1 MKKISIKKIIEFRGK
16 SDRTKKTFVQNLKLE
31 SESKKSE
38 SGGDY
43 WISSLSAISNSY
55 KRNNSQSIK
64 DKVYE
69 LEDKFENADYERTK
83 IMYRRNID
91 ILYKYEVFD
100 FKIWKPNEQITYIK
114 KHKSDFVLTIQGL
127 PIEAV
132 PHHVFYFQGDDI
144 KEIGAIWFIAK
155 LDGYREVELGMF
167 TDILYRYL
175 KNIFSTDYILNPRY
189 CIAVDVVNNFAV
201 NYYQIEKGEVPS
213 ILDKTI
219 AEIKKIM

>member
-16 SDRTKKTFVQNLKLE
+16 SDRAKKTFAQNLKLE
-31 SESKKSE
+31 RESKESE

-69 LEDKFENADYERTK
+69 LENKFENAVYERTK

-91 ILYKYEVFD
+91 ILFKYEIFD
-100 FKIWKPNEQITYIK
+100 FKIWQPNEQITYIK

-127 PIEAV
+127 PVEAI
-132 PHHVFYFQGDDI
+132 PHHVFHFEGDDI

-175 KNIFSTDYILNPRY
+175 KKNFSEDYIINPRY
-189 CIAVDVVNNFAV
+189 CISVDVVNNFAV
-201 NYYQIEKGEVPS
+201 NYYQIEKGEIPS
-213 ILDKTI
+213 LLDKTI
-219 AEIKKIM
+219 VEIKKIM

>member
-1 MKKISIKKIIEFRGK
+1 MKKLSIKKLVEFRRI
-16 SDRTKKTFVQNLKLE
+16 SDRSKKTFAQNLKLE
-31 SESKKSE
+31 KERKESDG
-38 SGGDY
+38 GGDY

-55 KRNNSQSIK
+55 KRNNLQFIR

-69 LEDKFENADYERTK
+69 LEDKLESTDFQRTK
-83 IMYRRNID
+83 TMYGRNID

-114 KHKSDFVLTIQGL
+114 KHKSGFVLTIQGF

-132 PHHVFYFQGDDI
+132 PHHVFSFQDEEI

-155 LDGYREVELGMF
+155 LDGYREIELGMF

-175 KNIFSTDYILNPRY
+175 KTNFSKDYTLNSRY
-189 CIAVDVVNNFAV
+189 CIAVDVVNKIAV
-201 NYYQIEKGEVPS
+201 NYYQIEQGEVPS

-219 AEIKKIM
+219 DEIKKIM

>member
-1 MKKISIKKIIEFRGK
+1 MKNLSVKKIIEFRRK
-16 SDRTKKTFVQNLKLE
+16 SDRAKKTFAQILKLE
-31 SESKKSE
+31 KEKKESDG
-38 SGGDY
+38 GGDY

-55 KRNNSQSIK
+55 KRNNLQFIR
-64 DKVYE
+64 DKIYE
-69 LEDKFENADYERTK
+69 LEEKFENTDFQRTK
-83 IMYRRNID
+83 TMYERNID

-100 FKIWKPNEQITYIK
+100 FKIWKPNEHITYIK
-114 KHKSDFVLTIQGL
+114 KHKSDFVLSIQGL

-132 PHHVFYFQGDDI
+132 PHYVFYLQNKDI

-155 LDGYREVELGMF
+155 LDGYREAELGMF
-167 TDILYRYL
+167 TDILYRNL
-175 KNIFSTDYILNPRY
+175 KNNFSKDYTLNPRY

-219 AEIKKIM
+219 GEIKKVM

>member
-1 MKKISIKKIIEFRGK
+1 MKKLSIKKIIEFKGK
-16 SDRTKKTFVQNLKLE
+16 SDRAKKTFTQNLKFEREVKE
-31 SESKKSE
+31 SDG
-38 SGGDY
+38 GGDY

-55 KRNNSQSIK
+55 KRNNLQLIR
-64 DKVYE
+64 DKVHE
-69 LEDKFENADYERTK
+69 LEEKFENTEFQRTK
-83 IMYRRNID
+83 TMYGRNID
-91 ILYKYEVFD
+91 ILIKYEVFD

-114 KHKSDFVLTIQGL
+114 KHKSDFILTIKGL

-132 PHHVFYFQGDDI
+132 PHHVFSFQDEDI

-155 LDGYREVELGMF
+155 LEGYSKIELGMF
-167 TDILYRYL
+167 TDILFRYL
-175 KNIFSTDYILNPRY
+175 KNVFSKDYSLNPRY

-219 AEIKKIM
+219 DEIKKIM

>member
-1 MKKISIKKIIEFRGK
+1 MQLIR
-16 SDRTKKTFVQNLKLE
+16 
-31 SESKKSE
+31 
-38 SGGDY
+38 
-43 WISSLSAISNSY
+43 
-55 KRNNSQSIK
+55 

-69 LEDKFENADYERTK
+69 LEDKFENTDYQRTK
-83 IMYRRNID
+83 TMYGRNID

-100 FKIWKPNEQITYIK
+100 FNIWKPNEQITYIK
-114 KHKSDFVLTIQGL
+114 KHKSDFVLTIKGL

-132 PHHVFYFQGDDI
+132 PHHVFSFQGDDI

-175 KNIFSTDYILNPRY
+175 KNTFSKDYTLNPRY
-189 CIAVDVVNNFAV
+189 CTAVDVVNNFAV

-219 AEIKKIM
+219 DEIKKIM

>member
-1 MKKISIKKIIEFRGK
+1 MKKLSIKKIIEFKGK
-16 SDRTKKTFVQNLKLE
+16 SDRAKKTFTQNLKFEKEVKE
-31 SESKKSE
+31 SDG
-38 SGGDY
+38 GGDY

-55 KRNNSQSIK
+55 KRNNLQLIR
-64 DKVYE
+64 DKVHE
-69 LEDKFENADYERTK
+69 LEEKFENTDFQRTK
-83 IMYRRNID
+83 TMYGRNID
-91 ILYKYEVFD
+91 ILIKYEVFD

-114 KHKSDFVLTIQGL
+114 KHKSDFILTIKGL

-132 PHHVFYFQGDDI
+132 PHHVFSFQDEDI

-155 LDGYREVELGMF
+155 LEGYSKIELAMF
-167 TDILYRYL
+167 TDILFRYL
-175 KNIFSTDYILNPRY
+175 KNVFSKDYTLNPRY

-219 AEIKKIM
+219 DEIKKIM

>member
-1 MKKISIKKIIEFRGK
+1 MKKLSIKKIIEFRRK
-16 SDRTKKTFVQNLKLE
+16 SDRSKKTFAQNLKLE
-31 SESKKSE
+31 RDRKESDG
-38 SGGDY
+38 GGDY
-43 WISSLSAISNSY
+43 WVSSLSAISNSY
-55 KRNNSQSIK
+55 KRNNLQFIR

-69 LEDKFENADYERTK
+69 LEEKFENTDFQRTK
-83 IMYRRNID
+83 TMYSRNID

-100 FKIWKPNEQITYIK
+100 FKILKPNEQITYIK

-132 PHHVFYFQGDDI
+132 PHHVFSYQDEDI

-175 KNIFSTDYILNPRY
+175 KINFSKDYTLNPRY

-219 AEIKKIM
+219 DEIKKIM